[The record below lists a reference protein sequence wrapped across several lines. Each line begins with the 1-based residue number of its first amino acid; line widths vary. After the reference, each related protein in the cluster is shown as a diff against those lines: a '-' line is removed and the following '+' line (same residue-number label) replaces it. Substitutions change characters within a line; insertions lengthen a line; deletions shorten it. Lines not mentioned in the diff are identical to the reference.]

1 MQGVAN
7 VEWIRD
13 ALDVSIKTTR
23 LHAGTTAPMPIPN
36 ASQLIHKKDTCSC
49 GHDTESVWISPKAI
63 HKPAK
68 FWYGVFWGA
77 SGGKPDR
84 IDWVCRLCG
93 DVLATSTD
101 PEHLLLFR
109 HE

>member
-1 MQGVAN
+1 MPSVAR
-7 VEWIRD
+7 VERVRTTLG
-13 ALDVSIKTTR
+13 APSKTTG

-36 ASQLIHKKDTCSC
+36 ASQLIHKKGSCSC
-49 GHDTESVWISPKAI
+49 GHDMESVWISPKAF